1 MKQAINEFVEFK
13 ENQLKSRKL
22 RASIDDDWSD
32 DDTGVPSWIDSDIDD
47 GKSKKPTKNPNKTPT
62 KKPIKI

>member
-13 ENQLKSRKL
+13 ENQLKGRKL
-22 RASIDDDWSD
+22 KASIDDDWSD

-47 GKSKKPTKNPNKTPT
+47 G
-62 KKPIKI
+62 